1 MAFLEVS
8 HISKEYVGR
17 WVLRDG
23 SFELAANQKVGLI
36 GPNGSGKT
44 TLLKIITGFEPPDEG
59 RVNLTAEVRIGYV
72 PQHVAFAEGQTVSD
86 YLLSEHQGR
95 RRRLRALEH
104 AVSENHNSPKLP
116 QLLSEYQLARDDYDR
131 HGGDLF
137 EQRAA
142 EILDALG
149 LAGREQQ
156 AAGRL
161 SGGEQNVLTLAA
173 ALLNQP
179 NLLILDEPGNHLDY
193 LGLAWLDD
201 FLSRFRG
208 AVLIV
213 SHNRYMLDR
222 IADSILEIDDGKLEM
237 FPGNYTA
244 YKHIKAE
251 RRKAQMRA
259 YEAWQERLAH
269 IEKIVQKFADIAQGH
284 STDPAWGKRLRAR
297 RSQLEH
303 EKAKNLQKP
312 KDDKSPVKARFI
324 ADKTRADIALRLE
337 DYSCYIGELELFNK
351 VNWDIG
357 GGERWALV
365 GPNGSGKTTLLN
377 DIVTNGSWEH
387 RHIRIG
393 PSLTI
398 GYAAQQQELLDPEN
412 TVYEELL
419 NLPGTT
425 HQKVLDI
432 LARFLF
438 TDLEITKQIANL
450 SGGERNR
457 LQLARLMLI
466 KPNFLILDEPT
477 NHLDIATREAV
488 EQALRQFEGTL
499 LVVSHDRW
507 FLDAVVDHVAEVDE
521 KSLRFYSGNFTT
533 YWQKRYGDKLKVA
546 GRISQRG
553 RQRTDR
559 CEEQDKPKTGGR
571 AWQERKAASADLRK
585 KQKRV
590 EMLEGQIAE
599 AEAAKARLETDIA
612 AAYTAGDNDR
622 GHALSEELTQLAARI
637 ETLIEDWTQ
646 ATHDLEATSAIE

>member
-44 TLLKIITGFEPPDEG
+44 TLLRIITGGETPDEG

-72 PQHVAFAEGQTVSD
+72 PQHVAFTPGQTVAD
-86 YLLSEHQGR
+86 YLLAEHQQR
-95 RRRLRALEH
+95 HQRLRSLEH
-104 AVSENHNSPKLP
+104 AVSEQHDRPELPKLLV
-116 QLLSEYQLARDDYDR
+116 QYQHARDDYDR
-131 HGGDLF
+131 SGGDRF
-137 EQRAA
+137 EQRAT
-142 EILDALG
+142 EMLDSLG
-149 LAGREQQ
+149 LAGRREQPV
-156 AAGRL
+156 GKL
-161 SGGEQNVLTLAA
+161 SGGEQNVLALAA
-173 ALLNQP
+173 ALLTQP

-208 AVLIV
+208 AVLLV

-222 IADSILEIDDGKLEM
+222 IADSILEIDEGKLEM

-244 YKHIKAE
+244 YRHIKAE

-303 EKAKNLQKP
+303 EKAKNLQRP

-324 ADKTRADIALRLE
+324 ADKTKADIALRLD
-337 DYSCYIGELELFNK
+337 DYSRAIGPLELLRN

-357 GGERWALV
+357 GGQRWALV
-365 GPNGSGKTTLLN
+365 GPNGCGKTTLLN
-377 DIVTNGSWEH
+377 DIVAHGHWEH

-393 PSLTI
+393 PSLTV

-419 NLPGTT
+419 SLPDTT

-438 TDLEITKQIANL
+438 TDQEVTKQIANL

-477 NHLDIATREAV
+477 NHLDIATCEAV
-488 EQALRQFEGTL
+488 EQALRDFEGTL

-507 FLDAVVDHVAEVDE
+507 FLDAVVDHVAEVED
-521 KSLRFYSGNFTT
+521 KTLRFYSGNFTT
-533 YWQKRYGDKLKVA
+533 YWHHRYGDDVKVA
-546 GRISQRG
+546 GRISQRA
-553 RQRTDR
+553 RQRS
-559 CEEQDKPKTGGR
+559 DKEAEDKLKTGGR
-571 AWQERKAASADLRK
+571 AWQERKSAAADLRR

-590 EMLEGQIAE
+590 EQLEADIAV

-612 AAYTAGDNDR
+612 AAFTAGDNDR
-622 GHALSEELTQLAARI
+622 GHTLSDELSNLTGRI
-637 ETLIEDWTQ
+637 RTLIEDWTG
-646 ATHDLEATSAIE
+646 ATADLEAASALE